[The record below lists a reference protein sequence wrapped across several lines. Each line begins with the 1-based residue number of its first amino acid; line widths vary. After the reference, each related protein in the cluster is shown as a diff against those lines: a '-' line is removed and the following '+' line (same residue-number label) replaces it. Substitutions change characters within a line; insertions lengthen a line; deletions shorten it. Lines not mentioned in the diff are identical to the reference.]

1 MVASLPQLPDK
12 LFSSMYMYAS
22 GARKLTTFQ
31 GRFSV
36 FDDL

>member
-1 MVASLPQLPDK
+1 MIASLPQLPGK
-12 LFSSMYMYAS
+12 FFSSIYMYAS